1 MTNALLAQAQKSA
14 QSDKLKDQT
23 ADTGSFEYE
32 IPAAGPTAARFIGYV
47 EIGKRKQPDF
57 QGKSKPD
64 CMEAFLFFELL
75 SKKHAREIGEGDD
88 KRIVYPV
95 HRERVQVKAGERAN
109 FVKLLKKMTYGRDIN
124 HMALMLGEG
133 FLIKGVHN
141 TAGEG
146 DKKKT
151 YYNIRT
157 KEDGYLVSAP
167 IYNANKDPLGEED
180 LKPLPVPQPTQPIK
194 LLLWDDPTPE
204 QWQSIFI
211 DGTRT
216 VKKKDE
222 NGKEVEVEKSRNWIQ
237 EDIISNATDFEGSAL
252 QAMLM
257 EQGGMIFD
265 GGEGLSKEDAHTAAQ
280 ADADG
285 PDLIDDA
292 DYLEPAKASEKPVQ
306 APSGPTTAADD
317 PLADLGL
324 DL

>member
-1 MTNALLAQAQKSA
+1 MTNSLLAQAQKSA

-47 EIGKRKQPDF
+47 EIGKRKQPDY
-57 QGKSKPD
+57 QGKEKPD

-75 SKKHAREIGEGDD
+75 SKKHAREIGEGSD
-88 KRIVYPV
+88 KRTIYPV

-109 FVKLLKKMTYGRDIN
+109 FVKLLKKMAYGRDVH

-133 FLIKGVHN
+133 FLLRGVHN
-141 TAGEG
+141 KSQDG
-146 DKKKT
+146 KKT

-157 KEDGYLVSAP
+157 KEDGYLISAP
-167 IYNANKDPLGEED
+167 MYNANKDPLGEED
-180 LKPLPVPQPTQPIK
+180 MQPLPVPEPTQPIK

-216 VKKKDE
+216 VKEKDADG
-222 NGKEVEVEKSRNWIQ
+222 NEVEVEKSKNWMQ
-237 EDIISNATDFEGSAL
+237 EDIIENATDFEGSAL

-257 EQGGMIFD
+257 EQGGMILD
-265 GGEGLSKEDAHTAAQ
+265 GGEGVSKEAAHSAAQ

-285 PDLIDDA
+285 PDLIDD
-292 DYLEPAKASEKPVQ
+292 EPEPEKAKAAEKPAQ
-306 APSGPTTAADD
+306 KASGPADVDD